1 MSHESCILVV
11 KWVTPGFMVP
21 FTMLPFWSNCY
32 LPQRP
37 FRQTLT
43 STLIHFCNP
52 LLSILWDKKVLQ
64 EASYAARVTDKGY
77 KVFYLFDCKSWHLE
91 PHIKNPLLSLWWSFF
106 CKSSRLF
113 HNLGICWAHKAFSLH
128 ESIDQHFTKTPPVH
142 ILPFQ
147 DILTLRTALL
157 QLATAKS
164 SDAASAWA
172 QLERMAEDGQADAQ
186 AVMAS
191 EAWAA

>member
-1 MSHESCILVV
+1 MSHESCIVVV

-21 FTMLPFWSNCY
+21 FTMPPFWSNCY
-32 LPQRP
+32 LPQKP

-43 STLIHFCNP
+43 STLIQFCNP
-52 LLSILWDKKVLQ
+52 LLSIFWDKKVLQ
-64 EASYAARVTDKGY
+64 EGSYAARVTDKGIQSPR
-77 KVFYLFDCKSWHLE
+77 KVFYLFDCKSWH
-91 PHIKNPLLSLWWSFF
+91 
-106 CKSSRLF
+106 
-113 HNLGICWAHKAFSLH
+113 KAFSLH
-128 ESIDQHFTKTPPVH
+128 ESIYQHFTKTPPVH